1 MKITETDIIDVT
13 EENVDKRKVEL
24 ADVIVSK
31 FEPLFRDMYDKKEEV
46 IKSSDSELERNK
58 QKISKEKD
66 EIKSLL
72 NDYERRKKLKKA
84 LDIVSKVDP
93 VKLEYNRSLKNET
106 VVFLRVMEKL
116 SPEKISSY
124 LQDITKISNKTIS
137 KG

>member
-46 IKSSDSELERNK
+46 IKSSDSDLERNK